1 MDGTFPTENWGCC
14 NWDEKEMGKLLDLSC
29 IHTCDLVR
37 ELENRDG
44 VNVAELSPYESRE
57 FMFNGPAVIIEVID

>member
-1 MDGTFPTENWGCC
+1 
-14 NWDEKEMGKLLDLSC
+14 MGKLLDLSC